1 MLSYL
6 KYGWTSICCAGIFL
20 LVTQFQVANFYEAAR
35 GRVLCVFNGAMDSSS
50 CSALLFLTIY
60 NALGYSMTWT
70 IYASLSALII
80 YRTFFL
86 LPADAVPYLWFF
98 NYNLKSKFSFLR
110 QISKNIEK
118 II

>member
-1 MLSYL
+1 MLLERELAARLDRSA
-6 KYGWTSICCAGIFL
+6 SD
-20 LVTQFQVANFYEAAR
+20 VAAR

-86 LPADAVPYLWFF
+86 LPADAVPYLWF
-98 NYNLKSKFSFLR
+98 
-110 QISKNIEK
+110 INI
-118 II
+118 I